1 MSYRLFWNPP
11 TPMDRN
17 GVVRSYF
24 ISCSPLEGGKAFS
37 HSVTESN
44 ITLTELHPFYT
55 YECRVAAVTIGIGPY
70 TAKYEFKMSPAAPSS
85 PAQNISFVPINSS
98 SVLVAW
104 GPPSL
109 SAQNGVILFYVVL
122 VSEPETRAVLNF
134 TVVSTS
140 VMVGP
145 LHTYTCSIGV
155 FTAGGGTFAEAITIQ
170 SSQGAP
176 SGVPRNI
183 IANSTPPYDV
193 MLSWQPPY
201 PVERNGVIVNYT
213 VLLGESPDSE
223 HRTFR
228 SQEPR
233 VSLHSLASRTT
244 YFYSIAAGTIAGT
257 GPFSDFQQVTT
268 LEEAVNISLSQ
279 GSYSTYELAGH
290 VEVCARLLIEGLD
303 KSVHVILSTEPG
315 TAIGDVNFIPLH
327 NHYFHFSPG
336 MHRDET
342 QCVNMTVLDD
352 GVVKDDEELYAVLS
366 TDDPSVGLKEPYRAV
381 ITLINSNY
389 VSVSLKDSIY
399 YTTKATGYTQI
410 CALLMEG
417 VLGKIMHMS
426 LAINNTGN
434 DLILLFARQ
443 EYFTKGTEYT
453 PLHSYPLLFSRGHQE
468 NDSLCVAIGIQHNN
482 CTTGTVSF
490 GVLLLDTTG
499 VVERAV
505 IRIEDIDELALK
517 VQSYDESAHD
527 KTGLSNEEAS
537 TVPVTTGV
545 VGALVFAAAIASVII
560 VMVIMKRRKGSKKL
574 LLVSSETATHPT
586 DTSCAV
592 VSNIGEGDSPPSCED
607 SAASS
612 AVQHNDTDA
621 LIASTA
627 M

>member
-1 MSYRLFWNPP
+1 MS
-11 TPMDRN
+11 
-17 GVVRSYF
+17 
-24 ISCSPLEGGKAFS
+24 
-37 HSVTESN
+37 
-44 ITLTELHPFYT
+44 
-55 YECRVAAVTIGIGPY
+55 GI
-70 TAKYEFKMSPAAPSS
+70 
-85 PAQNISFVPINSS
+85 I
-98 SVLVAW
+98 
-104 GPPSL
+104 
-109 SAQNGVILFYVVL
+109 
-122 VSEPETRAVLNF
+122 
-134 TVVSTS
+134 
-140 VMVGP
+140 
-145 LHTYTCSIGV
+145 
-155 FTAGGGTFAEAITIQ
+155 
-170 SSQGAP
+170 
-176 SGVPRNI
+176 
-183 IANSTPPYDV
+183 
-193 MLSWQPPY
+193 
-201 PVERNGVIVNYT
+201 
-213 VLLGESPDSE
+213 LGEGE
-223 HRTFR
+223 
-228 SQEPR
+228 EEN
-233 VSLHSLASRTT
+233 
-244 YFYSIAAGTIAGT
+244 
-257 GPFSDFQQVTT
+257 VT
-268 LEEAVNISLSQ
+268 
-279 GSYSTYELAGH
+279 
-290 VEVCARLLIEGLD
+290 
-303 KSVHVILSTEPG
+303 
-315 TAIGDVNFIPLH
+315 GDVNFIPLR

-381 ITLINSNY
+381 ITIINSNY

-410 CALLMEG
+410 CALLMDG

-434 DLILLFARQ
+434 ESLAEVLGAGYSLQSHQLLFQQGQKINSSTCTNITLSKEGPAIHWEEFSVYLQSSDASVVLTVATVVVTDQDYLILLFARQ
-443 EYFTKGTEYT
+443 EYITSERVGLVQVCVMVSSGHVERPTQVYISTEDMSATEGTEYT
-453 PLHSYPLLFSRGHQE
+453 PLHSYPLLFSRGHQV
-468 NDSLCVAIGIQHNN
+468 NGSLCVAKGIQHNN
-482 CTTGTVSF
+482 CTTGTLSF

-505 IRIEDIDELALK
+505 IRIEDIDGQLATELVLK

-527 KTGLSNEEAS
+527 ETDLSNEEAS

-607 SAASS
+607 SAAPS

-621 LIASTA
+621 LIASMA